1 MDRESILRILSENAA
16 QIRRMGVKSLAV
28 FGSVVRGE
36 ATPQSDVD
44 VLVSFQGPVT
54 FDRYMDV
61 KLYLED
67 RLECPVDLV
76 IAEALHQRL
85 RPYVQQEAVYVT

>member
-1 MDRESILRILSENAA
+1 MDREAILRILRENAA
-16 QIRRMGVKSLAV
+16 QIRQMGVQSLAV

-44 VLVSFQGPVT
+44 VLVSFRGPVT

-61 KLYLED
+61 KLFLED
-67 RLECPVDLV
+67 QLGCRVDLV
-76 IAEALHQRL
+76 VAEALHQRL
-85 RPYVQQEAVYVT
+85 RPYVQREAVYVA